1 MDQPYQLICN
11 NCKTTMDTSENIT
24 HCHQCEGLLE
34 YAFNSEYLKTV
45 KFRGANNFWRYRSVL
60 PKVTKTVSL
69 GEGGTPLQRSHR
81 LAEELGLNNLYL
93 KDETRNPTSS
103 FKDRSASLIISDA
116 VSRGYDS
123 IVCASNGNHGASV
136 AAYSA
141 REDLN
146 CNLIVPRAIDLGKL
160 AQMMVYNAKII
171 EAGESIESAIS
182 RAQALE
188 NELGWYQATTE
199 LNPLSIEAL
208 KTIAYELVEQQG
220 SPDWVAVAMGSGT
233 TMHAIWKGFKELK
246 ESGRITDTPKLIGVQ
261 AKGCSPITDAFS
273 KGIQQPISI
282 VETRT
287 EASAIRVATPIY
299 GKLAIQALQESNG
312 VAISIS
318 DEEMISTGKLIA
330 KLEGIFPEPASAAT
344 VACLKPLVEQKLV
357 GSSDIIVSL
366 ITSSGLKTDD
376 ILQTITKRKK
386 SPRIGSRLATKEKI
400 LRIISDEATYGYSI
414 WRNLGTEMTI
424 GAVYQHLTDLEEKG
438 LIQATVK
445 GKRKIMTITERGKKA
460 LKALNDLQVL
470 L

>member
-1 MDQPYQLICN
+1 MVQQYRLICN
-11 NCKTTMDTSENIT
+11 HCETSIDTSDTIT
-24 HCHQCEGLLE
+24 HCHQCEGPLE
-34 YAFNSEYLKTV
+34 YTFNPEYLKTV
-45 KFRGANNFWRYRSVL
+45 KFRGENNFWRYRPVL
-60 PKVTKTVSL
+60 PKVIKTVSL

-81 LAEELGLNNLYL
+81 LAEELGLKNLYL

-103 FKDRSASLIISDA
+103 FKDRSASLILSDA

-246 ESGRITDTPKLIGVQ
+246 ESGKITDTPKLIGVQ
-261 AKGCSPITDAFS
+261 AEGCSPITDAFS
-273 KGIQQPISI
+273 KGIRQPISI
-282 VETRT
+282 AETRT
-287 EASAIRVATPIY
+287 EASAIRVAIPIY
-299 GKLAIQALQESNG
+299 GKHAIQALQESNG

-318 DEEMISTGKLIA
+318 DEEMISTGKQIA

-357 GSSDIIVSL
+357 ESSDTIVSL

-386 SPRIGSRLATKEKI
+386 TPRIGSRLTTKEKI
-400 LRIISDEATYGYSI
+400 LRIISNEATYGYSI

-424 GAVYQHLTDLEEKG
+424 GAVYQHLNDLEEKG
-438 LIQATVK
+438 LIQANVK
-445 GKRKIMTITERGKKA
+445 GKRKIMTISERGIKA
-460 LKALNDLQVL
+460 LKALDDLQVL

>member
-1 MDQPYQLICN
+1 
-11 NCKTTMDTSENIT
+11 
-24 HCHQCEGLLE
+24 
-34 YAFNSEYLKTV
+34 
-45 KFRGANNFWRYRSVL
+45 
-60 PKVTKTVSL
+60 
-69 GEGGTPLQRSHR
+69 
-81 LAEELGLNNLYL
+81 
-93 KDETRNPTSS
+93 
-103 FKDRSASLIISDA
+103 
-116 VSRGYDS
+116 
-123 IVCASNGNHGASV
+123 
-136 AAYSA
+136 
-141 REDLN
+141 
-146 CNLIVPRAIDLGKL
+146 
-160 AQMMVYNAKII
+160 MMVYNAKII

-246 ESGRITDTPKLIGVQ
+246 ESGKITDTPKLIGVQ
-261 AKGCSPITDAFS
+261 AEGCSPITDAFS
-273 KGIQQPISI
+273 EGIRQPISI
-282 VETRT
+282 AETRT
-287 EASAIRVATPIY
+287 EASAIRVAIPIY
-299 GKLAIQALQESNG
+299 GKHAIQALQESNG

-318 DEEMISTGKLIA
+318 DEEMISTGKQIA

-357 GSSDIIVSL
+357 ESSDTIVSL

-386 SPRIGSRLATKEKI
+386 TPRIGSRLTTKEKI
-400 LRIISDEATYGYSI
+400 LRIISNEATYGYSI

-424 GAVYQHLTDLEEKG
+424 GAVYQHLNDLEEKG
-438 LIQATVK
+438 LIQANVK
-445 GKRKIMTITERGKKA
+445 GKRKIMTISERGKKA
-460 LKALNDLQVL
+460 LKALDDLQVL